1 MMFRR
6 IITVLTIIILTGTA
20 AFAQTI
26 VEPGAPSL
34 GVTVKRAFVSG
45 ADVCIDLVITNLGN
59 YESISF
65 NLWDSKFYDDEGNE
79 YTRNA
84 LSKDGPSTLGGKINI
99 PKGVPRKVRIIV
111 HNIDEY
117 ASSFLLA
124 NIYYEVYAPASYG
137 SRTLVIRDLPISRD
151 GK

>member
-26 VEPGAPSL
+26 VGPGAPSL

-65 NLWDSKFYDDEGNE
+65 NLWDSKFYDDVC
-79 YTRNA
+79 
-84 LSKDGPSTLGGKINI
+84 LIFPSGK
-99 PKGVPRKVRIIV
+99 
-111 HNIDEY
+111 Y
-117 ASSFLLA
+117 LL
-124 NIYYEVYAPASYG
+124 
-137 SRTLVIRDLPISRD
+137 
-151 GK
+151 